1 MSRVL
6 VILLV
11 MLFLAQS
18 LSLRTITTRPRC
30 ARLVLRLS
38 RLSSTTAGID
48 NVDDG
53 EASASTSISPILE
66 KAIADLSKKR
76 STISKELE
84 RVREDKNAKD
94 QAELIL
100 GSLYMIP
107 EDPELY
113 VIGKK
118 RRLSVVRS
126 KERMM
131 VDHSLLHYPSNS
143 SLRSTLTL
151 FAPHKLFADVMDY
164 EKGENVQIRLP
175 EPKTEKKKNGR
186 GEGGRDGAKYFA
198 EARFKQ
204 SKKGKRGEGVLDDL
218 LKKIDKSIGVVEGII
233 DEEDEGIVKGRVEK
247 ACAGLVKVNFG
258 GEEIGRKKGAKP
270 APAGEKMDQG
280 QNYRKYLFPVGAGDE
295 EVTHTILVGRNRR
308 QNENLSFRAGK
319 NGDIWMHA
327 RGAPGAHVVVKAR
340 NRKMVWGAGEGV
352 GGHWREALQF
362 AANLAA
368 FYSDLR
374 TERKAEITLAEPKHI
389 TKPRGAPLGAVKL
402 REEAGMIL
410 GDPFEVPEECRE
422 AREGGK

>member
-1 MSRVL
+1 M
-6 VILLV
+6 
-11 MLFLAQS
+11 
-18 LSLRTITTRPRC
+18 
-30 ARLVLRLS
+30 
-38 RLSSTTAGID
+38 
-48 NVDDG
+48 
-53 EASASTSISPILE
+53 E

-113 VIGKK
+113 VI
-118 RRLSVVRS
+118 
-126 KERMM
+126 
-131 VDHSLLHYPSNS
+131 
-143 SLRSTLTL
+143 
-151 FAPHKLFADVMDY
+151 DVMDY
-164 EKGENVQIRLP
+164 EGENIQIRLP

-186 GEGGRDGAKYFA
+186 GEGGRDGAKKFA

-218 LKKIDKSIGVVEGII
+218 LKKIDKSIGVVEGVV

-270 APAGEKMDQG
+270 APVGEKMDQG

-352 GGHWREALQF
+352 EGHWREALQF

-422 AREGGK
+422 AREGGT